1 VKISNEA
8 IQFITERISKKPARI
23 LLRSARRGCSG
34 NSIEFIE
41 TSEVGGTYM
50 VDFGFFS
57 IHIPF
62 SDWEMLEPVEI
73 GLEGDL
79 NEKLTFDLPYT
90 RCGCGESFIN
100 GRST

>member
-1 VKISNEA
+1 
-8 IQFITERISKKPARI
+8 
-23 LLRSARRGCSG
+23 
-34 NSIEFIE
+34 
-41 TSEVGGTYM
+41 M
-50 VDFGFFS
+50 VDLGWFS

-62 SDWEMLEPVEI
+62 EDWEMLEPVEI
-73 GLEGDL
+73 GLESDL

>member
-8 IQFITERISKKPARI
+8 IQFITKRVTQTPARI

-57 IHIPF
+57 IHVPF
-62 SDWEMLEPVEI
+62 ADWEMLEPVEI
-73 GLEGDL
+73 GLESGL